1 MAQLELKVNRV
12 QTWLKVNWVCLVLKV
27 SKVNREKLELEVNPA
42 NLGLKVKR
50 ASKVTQ
56 VLKACRA
63 SLDLKEKPEL
73 QHQVI
78 SDQCFLLLTD
88 HCFPASC
95 SLVLSPLSLEA
106 ESI

>member
-1 MAQLELKVNRV
+1 MAQLELKVIRV
-12 QTWLKVNWVCLVLKV
+12 QTGLKVKMVCLVLKV

-63 SLDLKEKPEL
+63 SLDLKEKLEL

-78 SDQCFLLLTD
+78 YLINVFCF
-88 HCFPASC
+88 
-95 SLVLSPLSLEA
+95 
-106 ESI
+106 